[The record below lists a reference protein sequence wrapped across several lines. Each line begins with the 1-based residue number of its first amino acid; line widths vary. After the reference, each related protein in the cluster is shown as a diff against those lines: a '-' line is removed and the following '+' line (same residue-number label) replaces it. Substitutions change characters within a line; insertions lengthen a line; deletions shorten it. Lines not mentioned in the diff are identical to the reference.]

1 MEILWWHIMMDMGED
16 EQVEEKLCGRHGD
29 DSVAMKVVMLRHAHE

>member
-16 EQVEEKLCGRHGD
+16 EENDV
-29 DSVAMKVVMLRHAHE
+29 VAMEMIVWP

>member
-16 EQVEEKLCGRHGD
+16 EENDV
-29 DSVAMKVVMLRHAHE
+29 VAMEMIV